1 MNESHSRNNYTLE
14 VANFGPI
21 VKANVELRPLTVF
34 LGPSNSGKSY
44 LAILIYALHRGF
56 NLKTSNFIRSP
67 FRSREKSYFD
77 ESIFESES
85 FTPASR
91 KKINGWLARS
101 TEISPLP
108 MVPKEI
114 ALPIRSVLEKPEFVP
129 LHLEEEIKRCYSV
142 ERLGEL
148 IRIPSSESKAK
159 IKLSI
164 PLKFSDAAFCY
175 DLQMYKD
182 RINLSGDIGSVD
194 LLSDTLNHFKSSKIH
209 TLPRTQRISMQDIQ
223 MGLFDDMDYQL
234 LLHEL
239 SNEFFRYVLQPLFRN
254 AYYLPASRTGIM
266 HAQNVVVSTLIQNA
280 STAGLRP
287 STYVPMLSGILTDY
301 LDQLIHLHK
310 IEPRNRRHRKHDIK
324 LLATQM
330 EANILKG
337 EVLIKRLHEFG
348 SSTFEFRPDGWKRKL
363 PFTRVSSMV
372 SELAP
377 VVLYLRYLVNPG
389 DTLIIEEPE
398 AHLHPAMQAA
408 FAKEL
413 AKIVRSGVR
422 IIVTTHS
429 EWFLEKIGNLTR
441 LASLPKS
448 RRSGIEE
455 ENVALDTNDVGAW
468 LFKIS
473 NRPKGS
479 MVEEIQL
486 DPETGLFPSDY
497 SDVSESLYNEGAKI
511 NNRLQDTSNEWAS

>member
-56 NLKTSNFIRSP
+56 NLKTSNFIKSP
-67 FRSREKSYFD
+67 FRYREKSYFD
-77 ESIFESES
+77 ESIFESKR

-91 KKINGWLARS
+91 RIIKKWLMHS
-101 TEISPLP
+101 GEIFQPP
-108 MVPKEI
+108 MFPKEI
-114 ALPIRSVLEKPEFVP
+114 ALPIRSVLEKPEFLP
-129 LHLEEEIKRCYSV
+129 LHLEQEIKRCFSV
-142 ERLGEL
+142 EHLGEL
-148 IRIPSSESKAK
+148 IRIPGSESKAK
-159 IKLSI
+159 LKLRI
-164 PLKFSDAAFCY
+164 PLNFSDAAFCY

-182 RINLSGDIGSVD
+182 KINLSGDIGSVD
-194 LLSDTLNHFKSSKIH
+194 LFSDTLNHFKSSNIH
-209 TLPRTQRISMQDIQ
+209 TLSRTRRSAIQDIQ

-239 SNEFFRYVLQPLFRN
+239 SNQFFRYVLQPLFRD

-287 STYVPMLSGILTDY
+287 STNVPMLSGILTDY

-310 IEPRNRRHRKHDIK
+310 FGPRKRRLKKHDIK

-337 EVLIKRLHEFG
+337 DVLIKHLHEFG
-348 SSTFEFRPDGWKRKL
+348 SSTFEFRPDGWKKKL
-363 PFTRVSSMV
+363 PFTRVSSMI

-377 VVLYLRYLVNPG
+377 VVLYLRHLVNPG

-448 RRSGIEE
+448 KRSGIEE
-455 ENVALDTNDVGAW
+455 SDVALDTNDVGAW
-468 LFKIS
+468 LFKFS

-479 MVEEIQL
+479 MVEEIHL

-511 NNRLQDTSNEWAS
+511 NNRLQD

>member
-1 MNESHSRNNYTLE
+1 MSESHSRNDYSLE

-21 VKANVELRPLTVF
+21 VNANIDLRPLTVF

-56 NLKTSNFIRSP
+56 NLKTSSFIDDP
-67 FRSREKSYFD
+67 FRYREKSYFD
-77 ESIFESES
+77 KSIFEPES
-85 FTPASR
+85 FTPALR
-91 KKINGWLARS
+91 KKINKWLAS
-101 TEISPLP
+101 SNEISPP
-108 MVPKEI
+108 PTIPKEV
-114 ALPIRSVLEKPEFVP
+114 ALPLRSVLEKPEFVP
-129 LHLEEEIKRCYSV
+129 FHLEEEIKRCYSV

-159 IKLSI
+159 LKLSI
-164 PLKFSDAAFCY
+164 PLKFSDVAFSY

-182 RINLSGDIGSVD
+182 RINLSGDIGSLD
-194 LLSDTLNHFKSSKIH
+194 LLSDTFNHFKNAKIH
-209 TLPRTQRISMQDIQ
+209 TLSGTRRITIHDIQ
-223 MGLFDDMDYQL
+223 MGLSDEMNYPL

-239 SNEFFRYVLQPLFRN
+239 SNQFFRYVLQPLFKN
-254 AYYLPASRTGIM
+254 TYYLPASRTGIM

-310 IEPRNRRHRKHDIK
+310 IRPRHRRLRKDKIS
-324 LLATQM
+324 LLAKQM
-330 EANILKG
+330 ETNILKG
-337 EVLIKRLHEFG
+337 DVLINRVHDFG
-348 SSTFEFRPDGWKRKL
+348 SPKFEFRPDGWKREL

-377 VVLYLRYLVNPG
+377 VVLYLRHLVNPG
-389 DTLIIEEPE
+389 DILIIEEPE

-448 RRSGIEE
+448 KRSDIEE
-455 ENVALDTNDVGAW
+455 EDVALDTNDVGAW

-473 NRPKGS
+473 SRPKGS
-479 MVEEIQL
+479 VVEQIHL

-497 SDVSESLYNEGAKI
+497 SDVGESLYNEGAKI
-511 NNRLQDTSNEWAS
+511 NNRLQSISNEWTS